1 MKLSK
6 KGMYYRAITRSGAG
20 IFALAIVFPPALLL
34 LPLILVAAGIYEYL
48 YWKNFEF
55 YFEGDDLKIRSGV
68 ITKNELDIP
77 VRRIQDIDTQKNI
90 VERVLGITKVK
101 VKTAGGDASK
111 ASLKYLESDQAEKVR
126 DELRDLKN
134 RRKSSEEETSKA
146 SAEEESVET
155 FYDIEDA
162 LMTFSILNGV
172 QGLAIV
178 AIIFLTL
185 GIGFSAY
192 AATSAV
198 EMVAYSIFTV
208 ILSGLASAFMLIS
221 STFSTYSR
229 YYDFTIE
236 KRRDT
241 FEYERGLFNKQGGSI
256 PEEKIQKLEI
266 TENFLMRYFGYASL
280 KVETAGYTSQ
290 QDANTTS
297 TKTLIPLDK
306 REEVYRHAQQLGE
319 MKLGEMHNLDT
330 RARKRYSHRYALLS
344 SALLLTSVPMIYFGF
359 HPGLLL
365 IPVAGFM
372 AVKKAANKKWMNIGY
387 SMGDQ
392 NLLVMKG
399 FWNRRTYII
408 PYFRFQNLMITESIF
423 QRRWN
428 LGSLT
433 VDTAGDKVVNP
444 KIIDLDKQTAF
455 KLREQLYQKFKA
467 SIY

>member
-6 KGMYYRAITRSGAG
+6 KGMYYRAITRTGAG

-34 LPLILVAAGIYEYL
+34 LPLILVAAGAYEYL

-55 YFEGDDLKIRSGV
+55 YFEGSDLKIRSGV

-90 VERVLGITKVK
+90 VERVIGITKVN
-101 VKTAGGDASK
+101 VKTAGGDTSK

-126 DELRDLKN
+126 EQLRELKN
-134 RRKSSEEETSKA
+134 RRKEEDERTEGHAK
-146 SAEEESVET
+146 EGSVET

-162 LMTFSILNGV
+162 LMTFSILSGV

-178 AIIFLTL
+178 AILFLTL
-185 GIGFSAY
+185 GIGLSAY

-198 EMVAYSIFTV
+198 EMVAYSLLTTIGAAIISIF
-208 ILSGLASAFMLIS
+208 ILIS

-229 YYDFTIE
+229 YYDFKIE
-236 KRRDT
+236 RRGDT

-256 PEEKIQKLEI
+256 PEDKIQKLEI

-280 KVETAGYTSQ
+280 KAETAGYTSQ
-290 QDANTTS
+290 QQTNTTS
-297 TKTLIPLDK
+297 TKTLISLDD
-306 REEVYRHAQQLGE
+306 RENVYRHAQELGE
-319 MKLGEMHNLDT
+319 MKLEQMQNLDT
-330 RARKRYSHRYALLS
+330 RAKKRYTHRYALIS
-344 SALLLTSVPMIYFGF
+344 SAALIVSVPLVYTGF

-365 IPVAGFM
+365 IPTIAFL
-372 AVKKAANKKWMNIGY
+372 AVKKAASLKWINIGY
-387 SMGDQ
+387 SQGDQ
-392 NLLVMKG
+392 NLLVKKG
-399 FWNRRTYII
+399 FWNRKTYII

-423 QRRWN
+423 QRRWG
-428 LGSLT
+428 LGTLT
-433 VDTAGDKVVNP
+433 IDTAGDKVVNP
-444 KIIDLDKQTAF
+444 QIVDLDRETAF
-455 KLREQLYQKFKA
+455 QLRELLYQRFKN

>member
-20 IFALAIVFPPALLL
+20 IFGLAIVFPPALLL
-34 LPLILVAAGIYEYL
+34 LPLILAAGGAYEYL

-90 VERVLGITKVK
+90 VERVLGITKIN
-101 VKTAGGDASK
+101 VKTAGGDTSK
-111 ASLKYLESDQAEKVR
+111 ASLKYLESQQAEKVR
-126 DELRDLKN
+126 EELRDLKN

-146 SAEEESVET
+146 STQEQSVET
-155 FYDIEDA
+155 FYDIDDA
-162 LMTFSILNGV
+162 LMTFSILSGV

-178 AIIFLTL
+178 AVIFLTL
-185 GIGFSAY
+185 GIGLSAY
-192 AATSAV
+192 VAATAV
-198 EMVAYSIFTV
+198 QMIGYSLAAV
-208 ILSGLASAFMLIS
+208 ILTGIASILMLVS

-236 KRRDT
+236 KRGDT

-266 TENFLMRYFGYASL
+266 TENFLMRYLGYASL
-280 KVETAGYTSQ
+280 KAETAGYTSQ
-290 QDANTTS
+290 EDATTTS
-297 TKTLIPLDK
+297 TKVLIPLDTK
-306 REEVYRHAQQLGE
+306 EEVYRRAQ
-319 MKLGEMHNLDT
+319 KLGDMKIDEVQHLSD
-330 RARKRYSHRYALLS
+330 RARKRYTDRYALV
-344 SALLLTSVPMIYFGF
+344 SALLIAVTAPLIYIGF

-365 IPVAGFM
+365 IPVAALL
-372 AVKKAANKKWMNIGY
+372 AVKKAASLKWMNIGY
-387 SMGDQ
+387 SLGDQ

-408 PYFRFQNLMITESIF
+408 PYFRFQNLMVTESIF

-433 VDTAGDKVVNP
+433 VDTAGDKVINP
-444 KIIDLDKQTAF
+444 RIVDLDRETAF
-455 KLREQLYQKFKA
+455 ELRNQLYQKFKA